1 MSFSKVTQT
10 PDSNSSDAVLI
21 AVWLELVAYYL
32 SPITGNVWSYHR
44 STGGWSNCG
53 NVEEF
58 RASFTTQ
65 YRGKM
70 IEA

>member
-21 AVWLELVAYYL
+21 ASWLELVAYYL
-32 SPITGNVWSYHR
+32 SPTTGNVWSYHR

-58 RASFTTQ
+58 CASFATR

-70 IEA
+70 IEK